1 MTNFSNFSSCGYL
14 GQINGKEPQAGQL
27 RAKFASSDSTLS
39 VEELSGMMND
49 FIAAAEAGNH
59 AKLGWPNST
68 YVVSKVG
75 LSALSRIQQ
84 REFNKDSRKVLL
96 IKPAHHS
103 MFSRLI
109 SNKT

>member
-1 MTNFSNFSSCGYL
+1 LTDLKGNQFSISNELDPSGLKILVSYFSAAGCL
-14 GQINGKEPQAGQL
+14 GLIPSADL

-39 VEELSGMMND
+39 IEDLSGLMND

-59 AKLGWPNST
+59 ADLGWPNST

-84 REFNKDSRKVLL
+84 REFNHDSRKV
-96 IKPAHHS
+96 KS
-103 MFSRLI
+103 
-109 SNKT
+109 